1 MDENKKSLRLT
12 VAHGKCSQ
20 CGFERILYFSCA
32 FSYGERIMSTK
43 DGKSCAYANLIA
55 ENIIPELQGIC
66 TEILKKENI
75 NLPKDIASQ
84 IYYITCDD
92 IDGQKVDG
100 TPLFKCPNCPDG
112 KIKEDK
118 EFGEQLMDI
127 QMPYITH
134 KAWDMLDYD
143 QKMQKVKSAILHLN
157 LYRKNL

>member
-32 FSYGERIMSTK
+32 FSYGEGIMSTK

-100 TPLFKCPNCPDG
+100 TPLFKCPKCLNG
-112 KIKEDK
+112 KIK
-118 EFGEQLMDI
+118 
-127 QMPYITH
+127 
-134 KAWDMLDYD
+134 
-143 QKMQKVKSAILHLN
+143 
-157 LYRKNL
+157 